1 MLRFMALLPSREN
14 SRGDTRPREL
24 QGEGQDQILRME
36 GVAGLLRGGTTSN
49 GLGKPLGATAGG
61 AIDGSPAT
69 AAGPNESPEIFNV
82 AGT

>member
-1 MLRFMALLPSREN
+1 
-14 SRGDTRPREL
+14 
-24 QGEGQDQILRME
+24 ME